1 MKVGVFGSGT
11 MGRGIAQVF
20 AMNGHDVTMVDVE
33 EKFLRNAM
41 ENIEKSLKKL
51 KEKDQIK
58 ENVEDIIKRIKPTLD
73 YNDTRYSDFI
83 VEAIVEKF
91 DLKCDLFKKLDEM
104 IDKNVIFATNTSS
117 ISITKLASC
126 TKRAEKFI
134 GMHFFNP
141 VPIMRLVEVVRGYS
155 TSKETVDFVYELS
168 KKLGKVPVIVEDYPG
183 FVANRILMPFIN
195 EAIYALMENVASKE
209 SIDTVAKLG
218 LNHPMGPLELADFI
232 GLDVCLDIMN
242 VLYEDLG
249 DPKYRPAPLL
259 KKMVA
264 AGKLGR
270 KTGEGFYKY

>member
-1 MKVGVFGSGT
+1 MKVSVFGSGT

-20 AMNGHDVTMVDVE
+20 AMNGHDVVMVDVE
-33 EKFLRNAM
+33 ERFLKNAM

-73 YNDTRYSDFI
+73 HNETRNSEFI

-91 DLKCDLFKKLDEM
+91 DLKCDLFKKLDEI

-117 ISITKLASC
+117 ISITRLASC

>member
-1 MKVGVFGSGT
+1 MKVSVFGSGT

-20 AMNGHDVTMVDVE
+20 AMNGHDVVMVDVE
-33 EKFLRNAM
+33 ERFLKNAM

-58 ENVEDIIKRIKPTLD
+58 ENVEDIMKRIKPTLD
-73 YNDTRYSDFI
+73 YNETRYSEFI

-117 ISITKLASC
+117 ISITRLASC

>member
-1 MKVGVFGSGT
+1 MKVSVFGSGT

-20 AMNGHDVTMVDVE
+20 AMNGHDVVMVDVE
-33 EKFLRNAM
+33 ERFLKNAM

-58 ENVEDIIKRIKPTLD
+58 ENVEDIMKRIKPTLD
-73 YNDTRYSDFI
+73 YNETRHSEFI

-126 TKRAEKFI
+126 TKRAEKFV

>member
-1 MKVGVFGSGT
+1 MKVSVFGSGT

-20 AMNGHDVTMVDVE
+20 AMYGHDVTMVDVE
-33 EKFLRNAM
+33 EKFLKNAM

-58 ENVEDIIKRIKPTLD
+58 ENVEDILKRIKPTLE
-73 YNDTRYSDFI
+73 YSETKDSEFV

-91 DLKCDLFKKLDEM
+91 DLKCDLFKKLDELL
-104 IDKNVIFATNTSS
+104 DKNVIIATNTSS

-126 TKRAEKFI
+126 TKRAEKFV

-155 TSKETVDFVYELS
+155 TSKETVDFVFDLS
-168 KKLGKVPVIVEDYPG
+168 KKLGKVPVVVEDYPG

>member
-1 MKVGVFGSGT
+1 MKVSVFGSGT

-20 AMNGHDVTMVDVE
+20 AMNGHDVVMVDVE
-33 EKFLRNAM
+33 ERFLKNAM
-41 ENIEKSLKKL
+41 DNIEKSLKKL

-58 ENVEDIIKRIKPTLD
+58 ENVEDIMKRIKPTLD
-73 YNDTRYSDFI
+73 YNETRYSEFI

-117 ISITKLASC
+117 ISITRLASC

>member
-1 MKVGVFGSGT
+1 MKVSVFGSGT

-20 AMNGHDVTMVDVE
+20 AMNGHEVIMVDVE
-33 EKFLRNAM
+33 EKFLENAM

-58 ENVEDIIKRIKPTLD
+58 ENVEDIMKRIKPTLD
-73 YNDTRYSDFI
+73 YNETRYSEFI

-117 ISITKLASC
+117 ISITRLASC

-264 AGKLGR
+264 GGKLGR